1 MIWFLLFLAT
11 AIEVTGTLC
20 LRMSAVTGRRFWV
33 VLVGLCYV
41 SAYGFLALVLKA
53 GMDLGVAYGIW
64 AAAWV
69 ALTAV
74 LSRILF
80 KEPLTRVMALGILL
94 IAAGVLLVEL
104 GASH

>member
-33 VLVGLCYV
+33 ALVALCYV

-53 GMDLGVAYGIW
+53 GMDLGAVSYTH
-64 AAAWV
+64 
-69 ALTAV
+69 LTLPTIYSV
-74 LSRILF
+74 
-80 KEPLTRVMALGILL
+80 
-94 IAAGVLLVEL
+94 
-104 GASH
+104 

>member
-11 AIEVTGTLC
+11 AIEVSGTLC

-33 VLVGLCYV
+33 VLVALCYV

-64 AAAWV
+64 AATGV
-69 ALTAV
+69 ALTAIASY
-74 LSRILF
+74 LLF
-80 KEPLTRVMALGILL
+80 KEPFTWLKSLGVVL
-94 IAAGVLLVEL
+94 IVGGVLLVET
-104 GASH
+104 GA